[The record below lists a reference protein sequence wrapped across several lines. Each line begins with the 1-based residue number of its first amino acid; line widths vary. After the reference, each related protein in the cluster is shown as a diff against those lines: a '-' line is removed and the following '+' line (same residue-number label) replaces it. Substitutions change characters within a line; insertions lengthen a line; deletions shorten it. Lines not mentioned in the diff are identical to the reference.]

1 MRRLVLGSRNRKKLQ
16 EIRPFLADM
25 PIELVSV
32 ADLAGVPE
40 VTEDGSTFLEN
51 AVKKAQAVAR
61 ASGEWT
67 LAEDSGLVVPALG
80 GAPGVHSAY
89 YAGRHGDDA
98 ANNTRLQAEI
108 AKVPE
113 DQRDAYYVCVAVLAD
128 PQGQVLAQSEG
139 RCHGRILTQPR
150 GSGGFGYDPLFWIPE
165 LHRTFA
171 EVSPLVKQVLSHR
184 GRALAALRSTV
195 QRLIWQSESMP
206 EEEVSTP

>member
-1 MRRLVLGSRNRKKLQ
+1 MQQRLLLGSRNRKKLE
-16 EIRPFLADM
+16 EIRPFFADL
-25 PIELVSV
+25 PIELVCV
-32 ADLAGVPE
+32 ADVAGAPE
-40 VTEDGSTFLEN
+40 VVEDGSTFLEN
-51 AVKKAQAVAR
+51 AVKKAEVVAR

-80 GAPGVHSAY
+80 GAPGIHSAY

-98 ANNTRLQAEI
+98 ANNARLQAEI

-128 PQGQVLAQSEG
+128 PRGQVVAQAEG

-184 GRALAALRSTV
+184 GRALAALRPAV
-195 QRLIWQSESMP
+195 QRLFLKRQAAAE
-206 EEEVSTP
+206 